1 MSSTL
6 NPLEPD
12 YLLFLETIKKQVQA
26 ARTRA
31 ALAVN
36 SELILLY
43 WRIGQEILERQSKH
57 GWGAK
62 VLQQLAV
69 DLRHEFPEMK
79 GFSRTNL
86 LYMRALAE
94 AYTDPAFVQQAVGQ
108 IAWGHNLR
116 ILDKTQTFAER
127 EFYIRETLENGWSR
141 VILEYQIESQLY
153 RRQGAA
159 QTNFEHTLPA
169 PESEL
174 MQQMLKDPYNFE
186 FLSLGKEA
194 RERGLE
200 HGLLAHLRDFMLEL
214 GRGFAFV
221 GSQYQLEVDERDFYI
236 DLLFYHLKLRCY
248 VVIDLK
254 MGEFEPEYA
263 GKMGFYMAAVDHLL
277 KRPDDAPTLG
287 LILCK
292 SKSKNV
298 VEWSLGQ
305 WSLGQA
311 QKAMGVATY
320 QTLPPD
326 MQENLPTP
334 EQLERF
340 LDGEPAEDQP

>member
-1 MSSTL
+1 MDNTL

-12 YLLFLETIKKQVQA
+12 YQSFLETIKKQVQV

-31 ALAVN
+31 VLAVN

-43 WRIGQEILERQSKH
+43 WRIGQEILERQNQQ
-57 GWGAK
+57 GWGARIIDR
-62 VLQQLAV
+62 LAQ
-69 DLRHEFPEMK
+69 DLRSEFPDMT
-79 GFSRTNL
+79 GLSRTNL
-86 LYMRALAE
+86 KYMRMFAE
-94 AYTDPAFVQQAVGQ
+94 AYPAIGQQAVDQ
-108 IAWGHNLR
+108 LPWGHNILLFTR
-116 ILDKTQTFAER
+116 IKDVPEP

-141 VILEYQIESQLY
+141 AILEYQIESQLY

-159 QTNFEHTLPA
+159 QTNFERTLPA

-186 FLSLGKEA
+186 FLSLSKEA
-194 RERGLE
+194 RERDLE
-200 HGLLAHLRDFMLEL
+200 QGLLAHLRDFMLEL

-221 GSQYQLEVDERDFYI
+221 GSQYQLDVDERDFYI

-254 MGEFEPEYA
+254 MGEFEPEFT
-263 GKMGFYMAAVDHLL
+263 GKMGFYMSAVDHLL

-292 SKSKNV
+292 SERKNV
-298 VEWSLGQ
+298 VE

-326 MQENLPTP
+326 VQENLPTP

-340 LDGEPAEDQP
+340 LENEQMGSETLENQS